1 MSRGGKRGV
10 PPDLK
15 GTLGTLI
22 RTTIN
27 QVGAMTDV
35 ARRQARTQKQRLD
48 TALLDRRRTGALADL
63 GESLYDLA
71 TRGEIE
77 LDELPE
83 LVRAVQSVQ
92 EIDREIAEAELA
104 ASEGSLARRPV
115 RLGRTRAG
123 GAAWQPDRDRDR
135 EPARSQER
143 VWRPPVDADPEPPR
157 AASDRRDK
165 AAGGGNRAAGGSGK
179 ASGGSGKASSSSGK
193 ASSSG
198 VAGKATASA
207 AGGEAKGSG
216 AGGKSISS
224 GTGKATSSGAGGKA
238 TSSGAGGK
246 ATSAGGVAGGG
257 GIVFLD
263 DDSAPAERDPD
274 DSLES
279 YMNEEDVP
287 RRG

>member
-35 ARRQARTQKQRLD
+35 ARRQARTQKQRID
-48 TALLDRRRTGALADL
+48 TALLDRRRREALADL

-71 TRGEIE
+71 TGGEIE

-83 LVRAVQSVQ
+83 LVRAVQAV
-92 EIDREIAEAELA
+92 EDIDREIAEAELA
-104 ASEGSLARRPV
+104 ASEASQARRPV
-115 RLGRTRAG
+115 RLGRTRSG
-123 GAAWQPDRDRDR
+123 GAGWQPDRDRGR
-135 EPARSQER
+135 EPARSGER
-143 VWRPPVDADPEPPR
+143 VWRPPVDAEPAPPPAAGERGDR
-157 AASDRRDK
+157 AA
-165 AAGGGNRAAGGSGK
+165 AAGSRAAGAGVGGKPSG
-179 ASGGSGKASSSSGK
+179 SSGK

-198 VAGKATASA
+198 GKASSGASSGKTSS
-207 AGGEAKGSG
+207 GGASKATGSG
-216 AGGKSISS
+216 AGGKVAATS
-224 GTGKATSSGAGGKA
+224 GAGKAASNAAGGKA
-238 TSSGAGGK
+238 S
-246 ATSAGGVAGGG
+246 GG

-263 DDSAPAERDPD
+263 DDSAPSERDPD